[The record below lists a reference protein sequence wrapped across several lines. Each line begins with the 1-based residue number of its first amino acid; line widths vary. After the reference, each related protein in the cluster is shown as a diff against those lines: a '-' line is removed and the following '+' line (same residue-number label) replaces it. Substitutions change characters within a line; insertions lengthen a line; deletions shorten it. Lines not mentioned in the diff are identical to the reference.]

1 MTDQP
6 TDAAR
11 PDPTDQPAESPKP
24 TIPSQPIAT
33 DATLTTGATNIPTP
47 ANAAAA
53 DDGTAM
59 VPAPE
64 TPTAGATRIPAPGI
78 AAPPGAGPAT
88 PPPSDAPTPPIRR
101 TPRERLH
108 SIRRLTSVMLVSGFR
123 AAPLGM
129 TASLLGGIFVAAAQV
144 SYSVGYR
151 LIVDGAL
158 RGNRTMVL
166 TGIIGTAVLFTL
178 TWMLGITNAM
188 RNSILTDRVN
198 LRVGEHIAR
207 LSNAPDGLDHFE
219 NPEYR
224 DELDLLRTNRRTLAA
239 APRQVIAILQ
249 LLVRSA
255 FILGLIAVI
264 YPPIL
269 LVPLLALAPMLAD
282 RRAARIQA
290 KSEQSLATDNRLLA
304 DLFTLATTAQHARE
318 LRVYGLTGPL
328 AARHREL
335 GEQLRVKNLRATVRS
350 AAWEALGWI
359 IFAAGFGVAVVVLTV
374 RAVHG
379 EESVG
384 EVVMAVSLIRRAQG
398 QVSGATDTSSS
409 FASAV
414 RVAKRLIW
422 LEDYAAKARSERSG
436 VVLVEA
442 PDRLAEGIRFEA
454 VEFAYPNAERPALS
468 GVDLFLPAGATVAVV
483 GDNGAG
489 KTTLVKLL
497 TGMYRPTGGRIL
509 VDGRDLAGID
519 PARWRERIRATF
531 QDFVSYQF
539 TAGRV
544 IGVGDLP
551 KVDDPEALA
560 VAAQDAGAA
569 EMVGKFP
576 NGLDTQVG
584 RFFRGGRELS
594 GGQWHKLAL
603 ARGLMRRTPLLTV
616 LDEPTASLDA
626 AAESALFARYA
637 SAAQQ
642 SARDGAITVLISHR
656 FSTVRDA
663 DVVIVVE
670 NGRIAESGSH
680 DDLLAAD
687 GLYAKLHAMQAA
699 HYK

>member
-1 MTDQP
+1 MSTQS
-6 TDAAR
+6 A
-11 PDPTDQPAESPKP
+11 Q
-24 TIPSQPIAT
+24 AT
-33 DATLTTGATNIPTP
+33 Q
-47 ANAAAA
+47 
-53 DDGTAM
+53 
-59 VPAPE
+59 
-64 TPTAGATRIPAPGI
+64 
-78 AAPPGAGPAT
+78 
-88 PPPSDAPTPPIRR
+88 SAPTGPGLGPSVPTGRR
-101 TPRERLH
+101 SLSERLRSARRIS
-108 SIRRLTSVMLVSGFR
+108 SIMLVNGFR
-123 AAPLGM
+123 AAPAAM
-129 TASLLGGIFVAAAQV
+129 TVSLLTGVLAAAAQV
-144 SYSVGYR
+144 CYAIGYR

-158 RGNRTMVL
+158 RDDRAMVL
-166 TGIIGTAVLFTL
+166 LGIVGTAVLFTL
-178 TWMLGITNAM
+178 TWVLGIINAM
-188 RNSILTDRVN
+188 RNMVLTDRVN
-198 LRVGEHIAR
+198 LRVGEHIAK
-207 LSNAPDGLDHFE
+207 LANAPDGLDHFE

-224 DELDLLRTNRRTLAA
+224 DEIDLLRNNRRLLAG
-239 APRQVIAILQ
+239 APRQVISVLQ
-249 LLVRSA
+249 LFVRSG
-255 FILGLIAVI
+255 FILVLIALI
-264 YPPIL
+264 YPPVL

-290 KSEQSLATDNRLLA
+290 RTEQSLATDGRLLT

-359 IFAAGFGVAVVVLTV
+359 IFAAGFGAAVVVLTV

-379 EESVG
+379 EVSVG
-384 EVVMAVSLIRRAQG
+384 EVVMAVSLIRRAQS
-398 QVSGATDTSSS
+398 QVAGAADTSSS

-414 RVAKRLIW
+414 RAARRLIW
-422 LEDYAAKARSERSG
+422 LEDYAAKAGSERSG
-436 VVLVEA
+436 AALAAA
-442 PDRLAEGIRFEA
+442 PDRLEQGIRFEG
-454 VEFAYPNAERPALS
+454 VEFAYLNSERPALS
-468 GVDLFLPAGATVAVV
+468 GVDLFLAAGTTVAVV

-497 TGMYRPTGGRIL
+497 TGMYRPTAGRIL
-509 VDGRDLAGID
+509 VDGRDLADLD
-519 PARWRERIRATF
+519 PARWRERIRVTF

-551 KVDDPEALA
+551 KLDDSAALA
-560 VAAQDAGAA
+560 LAADDAGATTLV
-569 EMVGKFP
+569 EQLPQGFQ
-576 NGLDTQVG
+576 TQVG
-584 RFFRGGRELS
+584 RYFRGGRELS

-637 SAAQQ
+637 AAAEQ
-642 SARDGAITVLISHR
+642 SAEDGAITVLISHR

-663 DVVIVVE
+663 DLVVVVE

-680 DDLLAAD
+680 DELLAAE
-687 GLYAKLHAMQAA
+687 GLYANLHAMQAA